1 MSKACATKVE
11 IENKTGIDVGGI
23 TVLHQFGDE
32 DQVDQ
37 LVMGQAQGP
46 TLPDG
51 GTCVLDGL
59 ARYRVGFGAMT
70 SWDWWIVTWQ
80 GGGRLYSTSPSIC
93 NIITS
98 TLVSGVNVVT
108 TFGASLAAHLLAT
121 DESGTGK
128 LTVTAL
134 DLIAVTVGSIA
145 LAVVPKKSK
154 QDYREYMLRESD
166 AEGVVRIVLYTD
178 KVEFSSPSG
187 SEVFEVSF
195 SALT

>member
-1 MSKACATKVE
+1 MSKACATKVV
-11 IENKTGIDVGGI
+11 IENQTGVDVGGI

-37 LVMGQAQGP
+37 LVMGQAQSP
-46 TLPDG
+46 TLPKG
-51 GTCVLDGL
+51 GSCTLDGL
-59 ARYRVGFGAMT
+59 VRYRVGFGAMT

-80 GGGRLYSTSPSIC
+80 GGGKLYSTSPSVC

-108 TFGASLAAHLLAT
+108 AFGASLAAHLLAT
-121 DESGTGK
+121 DESDTGK
-128 LTVTAL
+128 LTTTAL
-134 DLIAVTVGSIA
+134 DLLAVIVGSIA

-166 AEGVVRIVLYTD
+166 TEDNVTIALHKD
-178 KVEFSSPSG
+178 KVEFSSKSG
-187 SEVFEVSF
+187 SRVFEVS
-195 SALT
+195 SSVLL